1 MNIRETKFRFIMM
14 TAMIL
19 LFFLII
25 IFRLASLMI
34 AEGESHRE
42 YAENRIVKSISIS
55 APRGEIRDRYG
66 RSLAANRPSFSV
78 EISKNEMIDERINE
92 ISAELIRIFNQNE
105 DQFLD
110 DFPILLTNKGF
121 VFEYDESISQ
131 WKEEFEIPEDYSA
144 KEAFDLLRI
153 RYEISASDPAEVQQ
167 RLLAIPEL
175 TVPISI
181 RTWKFTEE
189 MRRDQWFDQM
199 RVPDEY
205 DSPRDV
211 FQWLR
216 DVKFEIPEHYNH
228 RKARDIMAIREQ
240 IETQLPGFMQYQ
252 PIKIA
257 QDVSPASVSLIEE
270 MIYELPGVNIVV
282 EPIRTYPENSVAAHI
297 LGNLGRISDQNEIE
311 YYIEEQGYLPSD
323 IIGKT
328 GIEHKF
334 EELLKGKDGSQ
345 RVMVD
350 SRGRLVRVLEKQE
363 PVPGETIKLTIDLE
377 FQKKVEEVLKD
388 VLETIQVGGTYETQ
402 WGSNEL
408 VGREGP
414 RRNATS
420 GSVVVTDVKTG
431 EILAMANYPAYD
443 PNLFVTGITNE
454 VWQKVMPENPRDPLA
469 PRPLLNIAMSTAV
482 QPGSTYKML
491 VGLAALESGLSPTYE
506 ILDRGFIQ
514 VGEHTFGNW
523 LWNQSRQTMGY
534 QNLYEAIAD
543 SNNYYFY
550 SIANAYD
557 YSRNRPLPFDMDVD
571 ALINYSMM
579 FGLNDE
585 TGIEIDRPRE
595 QTGGVPNPKSK
606 LRMMKAILRNHLNR
620 ILGEDDMESELM
632 EENPEAVQ
640 AAIEHLV
647 ELAEMNPPR
656 YEVYR
661 NVREVGIVE
670 SRANAI
676 TDLVKYSYYNQ
687 ANWSIADTMNFSIG
701 QGSHA
706 YTPLQMANYMA
717 MVANGG
723 VRNQLTVVRD
733 IIPENARTYT
743 SIPDHESRRLPLND
757 PNNLTHIQR
766 GMHQATV
773 SGGAR
778 NYFSDFPVNV
788 AAKTGTAQREGKI
801 PPADEVTYLLS
812 HLRYFGVSEE
822 AVVEETKRLMEENRD
837 QNQYQDEGYA
847 MRQAIRTLNPSLTN
861 ADLDEYKEDYDN
873 FSWFTGF
880 APYEDPE
887 IAISVLIFQ
896 GGAGGYGAPV
906 FREVVA
912 EYLGLNEEARNG
924 THIFNS
930 FMTR

>member
-1 MNIRETKFRFIMM
+1 MNLKDTKVRFLMM

-19 LFFLII
+19 LFFMII

-34 AEGESHRE
+34 AEGEAHRE
-42 YAENRIVKSISIS
+42 YAENRIVKSLSIS

-66 RSLAANRPSFSV
+66 RLLAGNRPSFSV

-92 ISAELIRIFNQNE
+92 ISAELTHIFNRNG
-105 DQFLD
+105 DQFID
-110 DFPILLTNKGF
+110 SFPIILTDKGF
-121 VFEYDESISQ
+121 VFKFDESIAQ
-131 WKEEFEIPEDYSA
+131 WKENYEIPEEYNA
-144 KEAFDLLRI
+144 KESFDLLRI
-153 RYEISASDPAEVQQ
+153 RYEIDESEPAEVQQ

-189 MRRDQWFDQM
+189 MRKDQWFEQM
-199 RVPDEY
+199 RIPEEKEN
-205 DSPRDV
+205 PREV

-216 DVKFEIPEHYNH
+216 NEKFDIPEHFTH

-257 QDVSPASVSLIEE
+257 QDISSDSVSLIEE

-282 EPIRTYPENSVAAHI
+282 EPVRTYPENNVAAHV
-297 LGNLGRISDQNEIE
+297 LGNLGKISDQSEIE
-311 YYIEEQGYLPSD
+311 YYIDEKGYLPSD

-334 EELLKGKDGSQ
+334 EDLLKGKDGSQ

-350 SRGRLVRVLEKQE
+350 SRGRLVRVLEKEE

-377 FQKKVEEVLKD
+377 FQKRVEKILKD
-388 VLETIQVGGTYETQ
+388 VLETIQVGGTYETP

-408 VGREGP
+408 VGTQGP
-414 RRNATS
+414 RKNATS

-443 PNLFVTGITNE
+443 PNLFVTGISNDDWE
-454 VWQKVMPENPRDPLA
+454 KVMPENPRDPLA

-491 VGLAALESGLSPTYE
+491 VGLAGLESGLSPTYR
-506 ILDRGFIQ
+506 IRDRGYIQ
-514 VGEHTFGNW
+514 VGEHSFGNW

-557 YSRNRPLPFDMDVD
+557 YSRNRPLPYEMDVD
-571 ALINYSMM
+571 TLIDYAVM
-579 FGLNDE
+579 FGLNDP

-595 QTGGVPNPKSK
+595 QRGGVPNPESK
-606 LRMMKAILRNHLNR
+606 LRMTKAVLRNHLNR
-620 ILGEDDMESELM
+620 ILGEGDFEPELV
-632 EENPEAVQ
+632 EENPEVQ
-640 AAIEHLV
+640 QKAIEHLV
-647 ELAEMNPPR
+647 ELAEINPPR

-661 NVREVGIVE
+661 NVRDVGIIE

-706 YTPLQMANYMA
+706 YTPLQMTNYMA

-723 VRNQLTVVRD
+723 IRNQLSVVRD
-733 IIPENARTYT
+733 ISPENP
-743 SIPDHESRRLPLND
+743 SSNISVQDSEPQHLPLND
-757 PNNLTHIQR
+757 PNNLMHIHR
-766 GMHQATV
+766 GMHEATV

-778 NYFSDFPVNV
+778 NYFRDFPVEV

-801 PPADEVTYLLS
+801 PPADEVEYLLS
-812 HLRYFGVSEE
+812 NLHHFRVDES
-822 AVVEETKRLMEENRD
+822 AVLAETERLMNENRD
-837 QNQYQDEGYA
+837 QHQFQDKGYA
-847 MRQAIRTLNPSLTN
+847 MRIAIRNLNPSLTN
-861 ADLDEYKEDYDN
+861 RDLDEYKEDYDN

-912 EYLGLNEEARNG
+912 EYLGLNEEAENG
-924 THIFNS
+924 THILNS
-930 FMTR
+930 YMTQ

>member
-1 MNIRETKFRFIMM
+1 MNIKETKIRFVIM

-34 AEGESHRE
+34 AEGETHRE

-66 RSLAANRPSFSV
+66 RSLAGNRPSFSV

-92 ISAELIRIFNQNE
+92 ISADLIQIFNQN
-105 DQFLD
+105 DDSFLD
-110 DFPILLTNKGF
+110 DFPILLKGDEL
-121 VFEYDESISQ
+121 VFEYNEKITL
-131 WKEEFEIPEDYSA
+131 WKEELEIPKEYSA

-153 RYEISASDPAEVQQ
+153 RYEITETDPVEVQQ
-167 RLLAIPEL
+167 RLLSIPEL
-175 TVPISI
+175 TIPISI

-189 MRRDQWFDQM
+189 MRRDQWLDKM
-199 RVPDEY
+199 RIPEEY
-205 DSPRDV
+205 ESPKDV
-211 FQWLR
+211 FEWIWKE
-216 DVKFEIPEHYNH
+216 KFEIPDHYNPQ
-228 RKARDIMAIREQ
+228 KARDIMAIREQ

-282 EPIRTYPENSVAAHI
+282 EPIRTYPEKNVAAHI
-297 LGNLGRISDQNEIE
+297 LGNLGKISDQNEIE
-311 YYIEEQGYLPSD
+311 YYIEEKGYLPSD

-328 GIEHKF
+328 GIEHKY
-334 EELLKGKDGSQ
+334 EERLKGTDGSQ

-350 SRGRLVRVLEKQE
+350 SRGRLVRVLEKEE
-363 PVPGETIKLTIDLE
+363 PVPGETIKLTIDME
-377 FQKKVEEVLKD
+377 FQKKVEEILKE
-388 VLETIQVGGTYETQ
+388 VLETIQEGGTYETP
-402 WGSNEL
+402 WGSNQL
-408 VGREGP
+408 VSRQGP

-431 EILAMANYPAYD
+431 EILALANYPAYD

-454 VWQKVMPENPRDPLA
+454 GWEKVMPENPRDPLA

-491 VGLAALESGLSPTYE
+491 VGLAGLEKGLSPTHE

-514 VGEHTFGNW
+514 VGEHSFGNW

-534 QNLYEAIAD
+534 QNLYQAIAD

-550 SIANAYD
+550 SVANGYD
-557 YSRNRPLPFDMDVD
+557 YSRNRPLPIEMDVD
-571 ALINYSMM
+571 TLIDYAVM
-579 FGLNDE
+579 FGLNDK

-595 QTGGVPNPKSK
+595 QSGGVPNPESK
-606 LRMMKAILRNHLNR
+606 LRMTKAVLRNHLNR
-620 ILGEDDMESELM
+620 ILDEEDLE
-632 EENPEAVQ
+632 PEVIEGDPDALQ
-640 AAIEHLV
+640 SAIEHLV
-647 ELAEMNPPR
+647 ALAEINPPR
-656 YEVYR
+656 HEVYR
-661 NVREVGIVE
+661 NIREVGIVE
-670 SRANAI
+670 NRANAI

-687 ANWSIADTMNFSIG
+687 ANWGIADTMNFSIG

-717 MVANGG
+717 MIANGG
-723 VRNQLTVVRD
+723 IKNKLTVVRD
-733 IIPENARTYT
+733 IIPENAKVDPSLPKY
-743 SIPDHESRRLPLND
+743 EQEKLPLND
-757 PNNLTHIQR
+757 PQNLSHLRR
-766 GMHQATV
+766 GMFESTE

-778 NYFSDFPVNV
+778 NYFRDFPIKV

-801 PPADEVTYLLS
+801 PPVDEVAYLLS
-812 HLRYFGVSEE
+812 HLHRFGVNEE
-822 AVVEETKRLMEENRD
+822 EVRAETTRLMEEKRD
-837 QNQYQDEGYA
+837 QYQYQDEGYA
-847 MRQAIRTLNPSLTN
+847 MRQAIRILNPSLGN

-912 EYLGLNEEARNG
+912 EYLGLNEAPSNG
-924 THIFNS
+924 SHVFNT

>member
-1 MNIRETKFRFIMM
+1 MNLKETKTRFLLM

-34 AEGESHRE
+34 AEGETHRE
-42 YAENRIVKSISIS
+42 YAENRIVKSLPIS

-66 RSLAANRPSFSV
+66 RLLAGNRPSFSV
-78 EISKNEMIDERINE
+78 EISKNEMIDDRINE
-92 ISAELIRIFNQNE
+92 ISAELTRIFNSNN
-105 DQFLD
+105 DQYID
-110 DFPILLTNKGF
+110 DFPIIMMEHGHI
-121 VFEYDESISQ
+121 FEFDQKIEQ
-131 WKEEFEIPEDYSA
+131 WKEDYDIPSRYNA
-144 KEAFDLLRI
+144 KETFDLLRI
-153 RYEISASDPAEVQQ
+153 RYEIDESDPVEVQQ

-189 MRRDQWFDQM
+189 MRKEQWFDQM
-199 RVPDEY
+199 RIPDELE
-205 DSPRDV
+205 SASEV
-211 FQWLR
+211 FEWLR
-216 DVKFEIPEHYNH
+216 DEKFLIPKNYSDQ
-228 RKARDIMAIREQ
+228 RARDIMAIREQ

-252 PIKIA
+252 PIKVA
-257 QDVSPASVSLIEE
+257 QDISSASVSLIEE
-270 MIYELPGVNIVV
+270 MSYELPGVNIVV
-282 EPIRTYPENSVAAHI
+282 EPVRTYPNNSVAAHI
-297 LGNLGRISDQNEIE
+297 LGNLGKISDQSEIE
-311 YYIEEQGYLPSD
+311 YYINEKGYLPSD

-334 EELLKGKDGSQ
+334 ESKLKGKDGSQ

-350 SRGRLVRVLEKQE
+350 SRGRLVRVLEKE
-363 PVPGETIKLTIDLE
+363 EAIPGDTIQLTIDME
-377 FQKKVEEVLKD
+377 FQKRVEEILED
-388 VLETIQVGGTYETQ
+388 VLQTIQTGGTYQTP
-402 WGSNEL
+402 WGTNDL
-408 VGREGP
+408 VSRQGP
-414 RRNATS
+414 RKNATS

-443 PNLFVTGITNE
+443 PNLFVTGISNDDWE
-454 VWQKVMPENPRDPLA
+454 KVMPENPRDPLA

-491 VGLAALESGLSPTYE
+491 TGLAAIDNGLSPGYQ
-506 ILDRGFIQ
+506 ILDRGYIQ
-514 VGEHTFGNW
+514 VGEHSFGNW

-557 YSRNRPLPFDMDVD
+557 YSRNRPLPYNMDVET
-571 ALINYSMM
+571 LIDYAHM
-579 FGLNDE
+579 FGLNDA

-595 QTGGVPNPKSK
+595 QRGGVPNPESK
-606 LRMMKAILRNHLNR
+606 LRMTKAVLRNHLNR
-620 ILGEDDMESELM
+620 LLTEEDFESELVDGNS
-632 EENPEAVQ
+632 ETISE
-640 AAIEHLV
+640 AIEFLV
-647 ELAEMNPPR
+647 DLAEENPPR
-656 YEVYR
+656 YEVYQY
-661 NVREVGIVE
+661 VREVGIKE

-706 YTPLQMANYMA
+706 YTPLQMTNYMA
-717 MVANGG
+717 MLANGG
-723 VRNQLTVVRD
+723 IRNPLTVVKNSSSQEEGKV
-733 IIPENARTYT
+733 I
-743 SIPDHESRRLPLND
+743 PLNNSD
-757 PNNLTHIQR
+757 NLFHIHR
-766 GMHQATV
+766 GMYEATV

-778 NYFSDFPVNV
+778 RYFQDFPIKV

-801 PPADEVTYLLS
+801 PPIDEVEYLLEN
-812 HLRYFGVSEE
+812 LRRFNVDESS
-822 AVVEETKRLMEENRD
+822 VIEETERLMDENRD
-837 QNQYQDEGYA
+837 QHQYQDKGYA
-847 MRQAIRTLNPSLTN
+847 MRMAIRNLNPSLTN
-861 ADLDEYKEDYDN
+861 RDLDEYKEDYDN

-912 EYLGLNEEARNG
+912 EYMGLNAENENDN
-924 THIFNS
+924 HMLNS